1 MNMDRR
7 SELRFGADQAVVVS
21 VLMPEPSEEIPGHVV
36 EASKSGLR
44 ILLGVPL
51 ETSTL
56 LEVKWDGAIVRG
68 EARYCRRAGPDRY
81 SIGVKISEV
90 VAHGKIKTR
99 LGVA

>member
-1 MNMDRR
+1 MERR
-7 SELRFGADQAVVVS
+7 TELRFGADQPVAVS
-21 VLMPEPSEEIPGHVV
+21 VLTPAPSEEICGHIV

-44 ILLGVPL
+44 IVLGVPM
-51 ETSTL
+51 ETGTL